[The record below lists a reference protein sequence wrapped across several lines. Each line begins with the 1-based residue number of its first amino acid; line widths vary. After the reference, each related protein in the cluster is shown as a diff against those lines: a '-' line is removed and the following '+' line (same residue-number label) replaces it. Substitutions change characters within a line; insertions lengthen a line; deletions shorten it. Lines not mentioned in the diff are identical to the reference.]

1 MKIFSRELTRDDL
14 AELIDLNKLKSL
26 VDKPVGLVRTRKEVL
41 QKKKEKTDM
50 KKLIKGILIFI
61 GVLAVICG
69 IAYALYRYFTPDY
82 DDAFDDDFDD
92 AFDDDDDDL
101 FADDAESKA

>member
-1 MKIFSRELTRDDL
+1 MKIFSREVTKDDL
-14 AELIDLNKLKSL
+14 ADLIDVSKLKSRI
-26 VDKPVGLVRTRKEVL
+26 DKPVSLVKSRREVL

-50 KKLIKGILIFI
+50 KKLIKGILITV
-61 GVLAVICG
+61 GVLTVICG

-101 FADDAESKA
+101 FAEDKN

>member
-1 MKIFSRELTRDDL
+1 MKIFSRELTKDDL
-14 AELIDLNKLKSL
+14 AELIDLSKLRSL
-26 VDKPVGLVRTRKEVL
+26 VDKPVSLVRSRTEVL
-41 QKKKEKTDM
+41 KKKKEKTDM
-50 KKLIKGILIFI
+50 KKLVKGILITI

-92 AFDDDDDDL
+92 AFDDEDDDL
-101 FADDAESKA
+101 FAEDKN

>member
-1 MKIFSRELTRDDL
+1 MKIFSRELTKDDL
-14 AELIDLNKLKSL
+14 ADLIDVSKLLRILDKPASL
-26 VDKPVGLVRTRKEVL
+26 VRSRAEIK

-50 KKLIKGILIFI
+50 KKLVKGILITV
-61 GVLAVICG
+61 GVVAVVCG

-101 FADDAESKA
+101 FAEDKD